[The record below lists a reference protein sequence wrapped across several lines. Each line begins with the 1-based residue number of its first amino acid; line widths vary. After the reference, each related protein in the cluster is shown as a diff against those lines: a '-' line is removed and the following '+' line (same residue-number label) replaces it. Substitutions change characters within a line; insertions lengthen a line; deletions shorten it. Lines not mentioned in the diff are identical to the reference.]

1 MNPVFSAAR
10 QATGTVDTPRA
21 VAHPPPPPLP
31 PQRIRYRFA
40 SGIVNIESVKGKRL
54 NQVRDGRTTV
64 KCQMPGE
71 DVAQFDS
78 SQVFHRRTVTHR
90 SDIKPKFAQRRAI
103 RHMVR
108 LSDSRDG

>member
-10 QATGTVDTPRA
+10 QATGTVDTPRE

-64 KCQMPGE
+64 KCQMPGQ
-71 DVAQFDS
+71 DVAVRFLA
-78 SQVFHRRTVTHR
+78 VFSPSDGDTSVRHEAEIR
-90 SDIKPKFAQRRAI
+90 SEAGNSAHGQAE
-103 RHMVR
+103 R
-108 LSDSRDG
+108 LT

>member
-10 QATGTVDTPRA
+10 QATGTVDTPRE
-21 VAHPPPPPLP
+21 VAHPPP

-64 KCQMPGE
+64 KCQMPGQ

-78 SQVFHRRTVTHR
+78 SQFFHRRTVTHR
-90 SDIKPKFAQRRAI
+90 SDMKPKFAQRRAI